1 MLRGLWKLTWIEI
14 KIFVREPLGLIGTV
28 GPPVLIY
35 VGLGRLLGPRVGRV
49 SPDVPRFVSVDLP
62 IFTSLL
68 ITASAVVSLVAI
80 IAIYRGDHRVAQVE
94 SGRSIGYAIR
104 FA

>member
-1 MLRGLWKLTWIEI
+1 MLRGLWKLTWLEI

-28 GPPVLIY
+28 GLPVLIY

-49 SPDVPRFVSVDLP
+49 PPDVPPFVSVDLP

-68 ITASAVVSLVAI
+68 ITGSAVVSLVAI
-80 IAIYRGDHRVAQVE
+80 IAIYREGGILKRLRATPL
-94 SGRSIGYAIR
+94 R
-104 FA
+104 